1 MSRKSSSTG
10 LLGNE
15 HLGRLCKSLIQVMVT
30 MMASSDI
37 GW

>member
-1 MSRKSSSTG
+1 MG

-15 HLGRLCKSLIQVMVT
+15 ELGRLWGGLIQVMVT
-30 MMASSDI
+30 MRASGGI